1 MRTKRKEKPP
11 RQDGLT
17 IPQLAD
23 KLGISRIAV
32 WNKVRRGQIPATKVG
47 RQYIVSARDAHVA
60 LGEELSP
67 AQRRWIRVTVRRAVR
82 QYGEVLKR
90 LSHE

>member
-1 MRTKRKEKPP
+1 MRTKRTKKAP

-32 WNKVRRGQIPATKVG
+32 WNKVKRGEIPATKVG
-47 RQYIVSARDAHVA
+47 REYIVSARDAKVA

-67 AQRRWIRVTVRRAVR
+67 AQRRWIRATVRRAVR